1 MGLAFQNLGRQFCSP
16 KYTIV
21 NILYT
26 LLTVTALN
34 ILESYTTQD
43 DNAFKATTTQIMFN
57 SIKYK
62 HTILDNENPLKGTS
76 TLVTL
81 VSSLRNSIQK
91 RTFAT

>member
-1 MGLAFQNLGRQFCSP
+1 
-16 KYTIV
+16 
-21 NILYT
+21 
-26 LLTVTALN
+26 
-34 ILESYTTQD
+34 
-43 DNAFKATTTQIMFN
+43 MFN

-91 RTFAT
+91 AYFCYMNFQLYVTTNKFLAMANR